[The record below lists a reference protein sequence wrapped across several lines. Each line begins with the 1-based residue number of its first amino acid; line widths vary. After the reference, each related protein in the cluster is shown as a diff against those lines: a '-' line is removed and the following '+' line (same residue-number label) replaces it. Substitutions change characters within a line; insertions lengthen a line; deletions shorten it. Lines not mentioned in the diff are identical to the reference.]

1 MAAGEITPQVLHILC
16 ARLRHVAGTQW
27 GRRTATAPRRMTAT
41 AGGLAVYPPKAF
53 AGDMHL
59 ISIKPDAS
67 GEYRNLAENP
77 ADQRGEVEAYPHA
90 TANVE
95 TRNESGFA
103 ALIPSAPRKAARRR
117 RAPYFTS
124 AVSLTTK

>member
-1 MAAGEITPQVLHILC
+1 MYSIEIWRGGEKRAEARGENEAALLYRGAYE
-16 ARLRHVAGTQW
+16 AS
-27 GRRTATAPRRMTAT
+27 
-41 AGGLAVYPPKAF
+41 GGLAVYPPKAF

-103 ALIPSAPRKAARRR
+103 ALIPAAPRKADRRK

>member
-1 MAAGEITPQVLHILC
+1 MRGLRPAGAGERRRRRGGGNLSHGGEKRAE
-16 ARLRHVAGTQW
+16 ARGESEAALLYRGAYEAG
-27 GRRTATAPRRMTAT
+27 
-41 AGGLAVYPPKAF
+41 
-53 AGDMHL
+53 
-59 ISIKPDAS
+59 

-103 ALIPSAPRKAARRR
+103 ARIPSAPRKADRRK
-117 RAPYFTS
+117 RAPYFMS

>member
-1 MAAGEITPQVLHILC
+1 MYSIEIWHGGEKRAE
-16 ARLRHVAGTQW
+16 AR
-27 GRRTATAPRRMTAT
+27 
-41 AGGLAVYPPKAF
+41 
-53 AGDMHL
+53 
-59 ISIKPDAS
+59 
-67 GEYRNLAENP
+67 GEN
-77 ADQRGEVEAYPHA
+77 EVEAYPHA

-117 RAPYFTS
+117 RPPYFTS

>member
-1 MAAGEITPQVLHILC
+1 MYSIEI
-16 ARLRHVAGTQW
+16 W
-27 GRRTATAPRRMTAT
+27 
-41 AGGLAVYPPKAF
+41 
-53 AGDMHL
+53 
-59 ISIKPDAS
+59 
-67 GEYRNLAENP
+67 
-77 ADQRGEVEAYPHA
+77 RGEVEAYPHA

-103 ALIPSAPRKAARRR
+103 ALIPAAPRKADRRK